1 MYCFA
6 YKKLFFETR
15 ITLQSNINRAWFFQ
29 LGSIGCVYLGSI
41 LERRRSNRCRSIH
54 KTFDLRQYI
63 LFTGCMV
70 AQFGSCESSKDEKD
84 RPCLFSM
91 PHLVRL
97 HKFRKFHILT
107 DFAIYSTNT
116 KKVMAVAFRYF
127 NISIARQKCSEPPS
141 PKRSIKADLKE

>member
-1 MYCFA
+1 M
-6 YKKLFFETR
+6 K
-15 ITLQSNINRAWFFQ
+15 
-29 LGSIGCVYLGSI
+29 
-41 LERRRSNRCRSIH
+41 
-54 KTFDLRQYI
+54 
-63 LFTGCMV
+63 
-70 AQFGSCESSKDEKD
+70 KD
-84 RPCLFSM
+84 RPCLISM

-141 PKRSIKADLKE
+141 PKRSIKADLKEWKLCLDFILRLWPCQSLRFWAKRFRDSLIWKMKIFQACSFYLLTPNVWRGKQRKSYWQQIE